1 MFKVV
6 DRLNKCLTLIA
17 GSEET
22 RKSLV
27 KQLLE
32 IIPQIDIT
40 SYAFDDGIYKP
51 IEGDLIVISSNTLK
65 KEMEEKGYLKEGFN
79 IIVANRAINYDK
91 IEKLFQLPEGE
102 KVLLVN
108 DEEETTMECIEN
120 LKSLEINHIKLYP
133 YYPGIEKEYKDITI
147 AITPGEVSKVPTYI
161 KKVYDILPRGIDLF
175 TITKIIYSLEIFE
188 EQFEEITYRYLF
200 KIVNLT
206 KKLSKATSSLK
217 AINFYLSTIID
228 GMNKGFI
235 LYDYQGNIKVINDEL
250 NKMLNIKQKFIV
262 NNNINNIIRDRALLE
277 FLKDD
282 LSTNYNNLKYY
293 DSVLNVKKIIID
305 MYDLNL
311 GIIEYSSESK
321 TITGKLLDKG
331 LIGKYDFHD
340 IIGLS
345 KAITKVKNIGEK
357 LAKSDL
363 TVLIEGESGTGKE
376 LFASAIHNAS
386 HRANGP
392 FLAVNFSAIPEE
404 LMESELFGYEEGA
417 FTGAKK
423 GGKKGLFEV
432 ADGGTI
438 FLDEIGDISIRL
450 QSRLLRVLQEKEIMR
465 VGGNTIKKI
474 NVRIIAA
481 TNRDLMEMIK
491 NKEFRADLYYRL
503 KMGCLNIPPLR
514 TRKEDIRELVEYFI
528 ACETTR
534 KTLVEEEVM
543 NLLMQGEWHGNIRE
557 LKNAI
562 SYMVAVG
569 EQDRITKED
578 IPEYLMKSIK
588 NNEVVKEEHFISQL
602 PCSLREKELEFIMKT
617 ILQYNNQG
625 RIVGRDTISLSSKS
639 LGIPMTIYKVRKNL
653 DELERLGFVFKSRG
667 KSGSKLTDKGKK
679 FLKELK

>member
-1 MFKVV
+1 M
-6 DRLNKCLTLIA
+6 
-17 GSEET
+17 
-22 RKSLV
+22 
-27 KQLLE
+27 
-32 IIPQIDIT
+32 
-40 SYAFDDGIYKP
+40 
-51 IEGDLIVISSNTLK
+51 
-65 KEMEEKGYLKEGFN
+65 
-79 IIVANRAINYDK
+79 
-91 IEKLFQLPEGE
+91 
-102 KVLLVN
+102 
-108 DEEETTMECIEN
+108 
-120 LKSLEINHIKLYP
+120 
-133 YYPGIEKEYKDITI
+133 
-147 AITPGEVSKVPTYI
+147 
-161 KKVYDILPRGIDLF
+161 
-175 TITKIIYSLEIFE
+175 
-188 EQFEEITYRYLF
+188 
-200 KIVNLT
+200 
-206 KKLSKATSSLK
+206 
-217 AINFYLSTIID
+217 
-228 GMNKGFI
+228 
-235 LYDYQGNIKVINDEL
+235 
-250 NKMLNIKQKFIV
+250 
-262 NNNINNIIRDRALLE
+262 
-277 FLKDD
+277 
-282 LSTNYNNLKYY
+282 
-293 DSVLNVKKIIID
+293 
-305 MYDLNL
+305 
-311 GIIEYSSESK
+311 
-321 TITGKLLDKG
+321 
-331 LIGKYDFHD
+331 
-340 IIGLS
+340 
-345 KAITKVKNIGEK
+345 
-357 LAKSDL
+357 
-363 TVLIEGESGTGKE
+363 TV
-376 LFASAIHNAS
+376 
-386 HRANGP
+386 
-392 FLAVNFSAIPEE
+392 
-404 LMESELFGYEEGA
+404 
-417 FTGAKK
+417 
-423 GGKKGLFEV
+423 
-432 ADGGTI
+432 
-438 FLDEIGDISIRL
+438 
-450 QSRLLRVLQEKEIMR
+450 RVLQEKEIMR

>member
-1 MFKVV
+1 M
-6 DRLNKCLTLIA
+6 NKSLTLIT
-17 GSEET
+17 GSEAT

-40 SYAFDDGIYKP
+40 SYAFDDGIDKP
-51 IEGDLIVISSNTLK
+51 VQGELIVVSSNTLK
-65 KEMEEKGYLKEGFN
+65 KEMEEKGYLKEN
-79 IIVANRAINYDK
+79 CNMIVANRAINYDK
-91 IEKLFQLPEGE
+91 IEELFQLPEGE

-120 LKSLEINHIKLYP
+120 LKSLEINHINLYP
-133 YYPGIEKEYKDITI
+133 YYPGIGKEYKGITV
-147 AITPGEVSKVPTYI
+147 AITPGEVSKVPSYI
-161 KKVYDILPRGIDLF
+161 KKVYNILPRGIDLF

-188 EQFEEITYRYLF
+188 EQYEEVTYRYLH

-217 AINFYLSTIID
+217 DINFYLSTIID
-228 GMNKGFI
+228 GVNKGFI
-235 LYDYQGNIKVINDEL
+235 LYDDEGNIKVFNDEL
-250 NKMLNIKQKFIV
+250 NRILNIKQKFIV
-262 NNNINNIIRDRALLE
+262 NNNINNIIRNKSLLE

-282 LSTNYNNLKYY
+282 SRTSNNNLKYY
-293 DSVLNVKKIIID
+293 DTVLSVKKIIID
-305 MYDLNL
+305 MYGLNL

-321 TITGKLLDKG
+321 TITGNLLDKG
-331 LIGKYDFHD
+331 LIGKYEFHD
-340 IIGLS
+340 IIGAS
-345 KAITKVKNIGEK
+345 KAITKVKNIGAK

-386 HRANGP
+386 ERSEGP

-438 FLDEIGDISIRL
+438 FLDEIGDISMRL

-465 VGGNTIKKI
+465 VGGSTIKKI

-481 TNRDLMEMIK
+481 TNRDLLDMINK
-491 NKEFRADLYYRL
+491 KEFRSDLYYRL
-503 KMGCLNIPPLR
+503 KMGYIYIPPLR
-514 TRKEDIRELVEYFI
+514 SRMEDIKELAEYFI

-534 KTLVEEEVM
+534 KIILEEPVM
-543 NLLMQGEWHGNIRE
+543 KRLMKCQWLGNIRE
-557 LKNAI
+557 LRNSI
-562 SYMVAVG
+562 SYMVAMG
-569 EQDRITKED
+569 NSDRISEED
-578 IPEYLMKSIK
+578 IPGY
-588 NNEVVKEEHFISQL
+588 
-602 PCSLREKELEFIMKT
+602 IMKDKE
-617 ILQYNNQG
+617 ILRVKDEQEASTKLKIPLGFNESELDFILKIIFKYNNNG
-625 RIVGRDTISLSSKS
+625 SIIGRDIIASEGRVS
-639 LGIPMTIYKVRKNL
+639 GVPMTISRIRKNME
-653 DELERLGFVFKSRG
+653 ELERMGLILKS
-667 KSGSKLTDKGKK
+667 KGKAGSRITDEGRNY
-679 FLKELK
+679 LKTIR

>member
-438 FLDEIGDISIRL
+438 FLDEIGDI
-450 QSRLLRVLQEKEIMR
+450 
-465 VGGNTIKKI
+465 
-474 NVRIIAA
+474 
-481 TNRDLMEMIK
+481 
-491 NKEFRADLYYRL
+491 
-503 KMGCLNIPPLR
+503 
-514 TRKEDIRELVEYFI
+514 
-528 ACETTR
+528 
-534 KTLVEEEVM
+534 
-543 NLLMQGEWHGNIRE
+543 
-557 LKNAI
+557 
-562 SYMVAVG
+562 
-569 EQDRITKED
+569 
-578 IPEYLMKSIK
+578 
-588 NNEVVKEEHFISQL
+588 
-602 PCSLREKELEFIMKT
+602 
-617 ILQYNNQG
+617 
-625 RIVGRDTISLSSKS
+625 
-639 LGIPMTIYKVRKNL
+639 
-653 DELERLGFVFKSRG
+653 
-667 KSGSKLTDKGKK
+667 
-679 FLKELK
+679 